1 MSAGKGSGLYRRLV
15 FLIGGVALLILLA
28 AMFILRSTTSD
39 AASSQVARNLRAQ
52 VTLVDALISSP
63 GMKPGD
69 ADEVLAGIGFRR
81 LGIEPEG
88 RFPHARFWDG
98 VATELGAML
107 PGRRVRFVALGEP
120 MMWVQQAGSGDNWIG
135 FPVAPLRSEVA
146 RSVVITVIAAI
157 VIVLIAAAAY
167 ARSLTRPLR
176 QLAEAAPEIAAG
188 RPAAP
193 LKANAAREFR
203 ELETA
208 LNSAA
213 AVVRETANDRALML
227 AALSHDMRT
236 PLARLRLASELG
248 PIDATLR
255 DGMHLDIEELDH
267 LISQCIDFARDGRDE
282 PVECFDMALLL
293 GDLVAAQQRSGREW
307 TIEAPPVAMIA
318 GRPMAMHRALAN
330 LMENAVHHGREP
342 FAIKCGVD
350 AGRLSVAILDRG
362 DGVDP
367 AILEKLGTPFMQ
379 AEASRKAGRSGLGLA
394 SALRVAAQHAGSI
407 RFSNRDG
414 GGFSATLSIPATTSR
429 SGN

>member
-1 MSAGKGSGLYRRLV
+1 MSARAGSGLYRRLV

-28 AMFILRSTTSD
+28 AMFILRGTTSD

-52 VTLVDALISSP
+52 VVLVDALLSRP
-63 GMKPGD
+63 ETKPGD
-69 ADEVLAGIGFRR
+69 ADGVLAGIGFRR
-81 LGIEPEG
+81 LGTEPEG

-98 VATELGAML
+98 VASELGAML
-107 PGRRVRFVALGEP
+107 PGRQVRFVALGEP
-120 MMWVQQAGSGDNWIG
+120 MMWVQQAGSEDNWIG

-146 RSVVITVIAAI
+146 RSVIITVIAAI

-188 RPAAP
+188 RSAAP
-193 LKANAAREFR
+193 LKASAAREFR

-208 LNSAA
+208 LNAAA

-248 PIDATLR
+248 SIDAPLR

-267 LISQCIDFARDGRDE
+267 LIGQCIDFARDGRDE
-282 PVECFDMALLL
+282 PIERFDMAALLA
-293 GDLVAAQQRSGREW
+293 DLVATQQRSGREW
-307 TIEAPPVAMIA
+307 TIDAPPVALIA
-318 GRPMAMHRALAN
+318 GRPMAMRRALTN
-330 LMENAVHHGREP
+330 LMENAVQHGREP
-342 FAIKCGVD
+342 FAIECRLD
-350 AGRLSVAILDRG
+350 PDRLSVAILDRG

-367 AILEKLGTPFMQ
+367 AILKKLGTPFLQ
-379 AEASRKAGRSGLGLA
+379 AEVSRKPGRSGLGLA
-394 SALRVAAQHAGSI
+394 SAQRVAAQHAGAI
-407 RFSNRDG
+407 RFSNRDQ
-414 GGFSATLSIPATTSR
+414 GGFAAVLSISR
-429 SGN
+429 SGS